1 MHKEPTQRGLKVA
14 EEVRRMLVDIFR
26 ESPLWEQGL
35 AEVSLTLT
43 EVRISADL
51 RNAHVFV
58 LPLESTLS
66 GDLLL
71 KKLEKAVPRL
81 RKELAKKS
89 HLRVVPALTFHL
101 DNAFDNFNQIDSL
114 LNDPKIKRDIKK
126 SDT

>member
-35 AEVSLTLT
+35 AEISLTLT

-71 KKLEKAVPRL
+71 KKLAKAVPRL

-89 HLRVVPALTFHL
+89 RLRVVPALTFHL

-114 LNDPKIKRDIKK
+114 LNDPKIKRDIRK